1 MASTA
6 DIARRC
12 IDDPDFARTVLN
24 GVDHPEVREA
34 LLADLAEGPEVAGYF
49 NPQPMPPGDKAR
61 VESINL
67 PDVSA
72 QWGSLNF
79 THLKALAGR

>member
-1 MASTA
+1 MALTA
-6 DIARRC
+6 DIAQRC
-12 IDDPDFARTVLN
+12 IDDPAFARTLLN

-34 LLADLAEGPEVAGYF
+34 LLADLADGPEVAGYF
-49 NPQPMPPGDKAR
+49 NPQPMPPGDKSR

-67 PDVSA
+67 PDLSA

-79 THLKALAGR
+79 THLTALVAR